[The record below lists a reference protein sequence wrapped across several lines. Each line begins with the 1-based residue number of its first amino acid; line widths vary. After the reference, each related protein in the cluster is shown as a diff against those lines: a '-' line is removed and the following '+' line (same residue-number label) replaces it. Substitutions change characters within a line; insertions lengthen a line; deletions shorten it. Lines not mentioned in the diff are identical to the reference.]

1 MSVLIYIEP
10 REGKFRKSSFELVSY
25 GQRIASAMSVALH
38 VLVIGKIAKDEL
50 QQLGKYGAT
59 HIINI
64 PTDLPLDDQLYA
76 SLISK
81 VADEKDASLVVMA
94 HNITGKGIAPRLA
107 IRLNAALATAVT
119 GLPVSFDPFTV
130 TKKTFSGKSISQL
143 VIETGKKVLTLSQNT
158 AGIIESPT
166 DVSIEEYVVKD
177 SIDPSTTVI
186 SSEVQS
192 GKVLLTEAEII
203 VSGGRGMRGPE
214 NWKPLEELAGVLGA
228 ATACS
233 RPVSDEGWRPHQE
246 HVGQTG
252 KVVAP
257 SLYVALGIS
266 GAIQH
271 LAGISSSKVIVAVN
285 KDPEAPIF
293 SAADYGVVGDLQT
306 VLPKMI
312 EAFKKFK
319 EAN

>member
-1 MSVLIYIEP
+1 MSVLVYIEH

-25 GQRIASAMSVALH
+25 GKRVAEALKVEMN
-38 VLVIGKIAKDEL
+38 VLVIGKVSGEEL
-50 QQLGKYGAT
+50 ALQGNYGASK
-59 HIINI
+59 IIHAAE
-64 PTDLPLDDQLYA
+64 DLPFDDQAYSTIVA
-76 SLISK
+76 K
-81 VADEKDASLVVMA
+81 VAQQKDATVIVMA
-94 HNITGKGIAPRLA
+94 HNLTSRAIAPRVA
-107 IRLNAALATAVT
+107 IKLKAGLVSAVN
-119 GLPVSFDPFTV
+119 GLPLSFDPFIV
-130 TKKTFSGKSISQL
+130 NKKAFSGKSVVQQQL
-143 VIETGKKVLTLSQNT
+143 LTPVKVLTLSQNT
-158 AGIIESPT
+158 AGITDSPGSVEVENYKLEG
-166 DVSIEEYVVKD
+166 VSA
-177 SIDPSTTVI
+177 STEVLST
-186 SSEVQS
+186 EVQS

-203 VSGGRGMRGPE
+203 VSGGRGMRSAD

-233 RPVSDEGWRPHQE
+233 RPVSDEGWRPHSE

-257 SLYVALGIS
+257 SLYFALGIS

-293 SAADYGVVGDLQT
+293 SAADYGIVGDVQT
-306 VLPKMI
+306 ILPKMT

-319 EAN
+319 EGN

>member
-10 REGKFRKSSFELVSY
+10 REGKFKKNSFELVSF
-25 GQRIASAMSVALH
+25 GHRASSALGTNLN
-38 VLVIGKIAKDEL
+38 VLVVGKTSNDEL
-50 QQLGKYGAT
+50 QLLGKYGAG
-59 HIINI
+59 NI
-64 PTDLPLDDQLYA
+64 LHVNEDISFDDHAYTSIVAEVAKLKEADLIVL
-76 SLISK
+76 
-81 VADEKDASLVVMA
+81 A
-94 HNITGKGIAPRLA
+94 HNFTGRAIAPRLA
-107 IRLNAALATAVT
+107 IRMKAGLVT
-119 GLPVSFDPFTV
+119 TVHGMPISYAPFIV
-130 TKKTFSGKSISQL
+130 TKRAFSGKSVTTQEIL
-143 VIETGKKVLTLSQNT
+143 TPVKVLTLSQNT
-158 AGIIESPT
+158 AGISEAQSQ
-166 DVSIEEYVVKD
+166 VSIEEFKPTNVV
-177 SIDPSTTVI
+177 SATQVL
-186 SSEVQS
+186 SSEVQQ

-203 VSGGRGMRGPE
+203 VSGGRGMRGPD

-233 RPVSDEGWRPHQE
+233 RPVSDEGWRPHHE

-257 SLYVALGIS
+257 SLYFALGIS

-293 SAADYGVVGDLQT
+293 TAADYGIVGDLQA
-306 VLPKMI
+306 VLPKMT

-319 EAN
+319 ESN